1 MAPFQSRFLT
11 FCAIF
16 VRMEAE
22 RRFSRRQDSPIGRL
36 PMAWVLLFTA
46 GGVILSRHVVLPT
59 GFLAGGFLLAVLMA
73 FATLRHRTAEWYIA
87 AALLLFGM
95 QLPLLRPQP
104 AYAPIQTNALHE
116 AAAERMRRL
125 GLSAETEAIAL
136 AMAVGDRTE
145 LTADRRAPY
154 NRTGTAHV
162 LAVSG
167 LHVGMVFLYAN
178 ALLCWLTLLHR
189 GHLLR
194 NLLAILLIWLFAVT
208 AGLSPGTVR
217 AAMMFTALQLALAT
231 TSNYTSVNVL
241 AAAAFCMLLWRPS
254 YLFHLGFQM
263 SFLSVAAIL
272 LWGLPLYRRLR
283 TRWRLLNGALG
294 MILVG
299 LVASIAT
306 TPLVSHAFGTIPLA
320 GIVANPPVILLA
332 YGVVGVSLLWVVIP
346 WPPLGIV
353 IRPLLETLLSL
364 QNGVVS
370 AFAALPFAAI
380 QYRMT
385 TAQMI
390 VVYLFFAIFT
400 LIVWHPWRKK
410 R

>member
-1 MAPFQSRFLT
+1 MDANRT
-11 FCAIF
+11 FA
-16 VRMEAE
+16 
-22 RRFSRRQDSPIGRL
+22 RRRDTSIGRL
-36 PMAWVLLFTA
+36 PMAWILLFTA
-46 GGVILSRHVVLPT
+46 GGVIASRYIALPV
-59 GFLAGGFLLAVLMA
+59 GFLAGGFLIAILMA
-73 FATLRHRTAEWYIA
+73 FATIRHRIAEWYIA

-95 QLPLLRPQP
+95 QLPMLRPQP
-104 AYAPIQTNALHE
+104 AYAPQQANALHE
-116 AAAERMRRL
+116 AASDRIRRL
-125 GLSAETEAIAL
+125 GLSADSEALAL
-136 AMAVGDRTE
+136 AMAVGDQTE
-145 LTADRRAPY
+145 LTAERRAPY

-194 NLLAILLIWLFAVT
+194 NIAAILFIWLFAVT

-217 AAMMFTALQLALAT
+217 AAMMFSALQLALAT
-231 TSNYTSVNVL
+231 TSNYTSANVL

-254 YLFHLGFQM
+254 YLFHLGFQL

-272 LWGLPLYRRLR
+272 FWGLPIHRRLR
-283 TRWRLLNGALG
+283 TRWSLLNGASG

-299 LVASIAT
+299 LAASIAT
-306 TPLVSHAFGTIPLA
+306 TPLVSHVFGTIPLA
-320 GIVANPPVILLA
+320 GIIANPPVILLT
-332 YGVVGVSLLWVVIP
+332 YGVVGISLIWTIIP

-364 QNGVVS
+364 QDGLVS
-370 AFAALPFAAI
+370 AVAASPHAAVE
-380 QYRMT
+380 YRMT
-385 TAQMI
+385 AAQMA
-390 VVYLFFAIFT
+390 VSYLFFVIFT
-400 LIVWHPWRKK
+400 LIMWHPWRKK

>member
-1 MAPFQSRFLT
+1 
-11 FCAIF
+11 
-16 VRMEAE
+16 
-22 RRFSRRQDSPIGRL
+22 
-36 PMAWVLLFTA
+36 MAWVLLFTA
-46 GGVILSRHVVLPT
+46 GGVVLSRLVALPT
-59 GFLAGGFLLAVLMA
+59 GFLAGGFLLTVLMA
-73 FATLRHRTAEWYIA
+73 VATLKRSVSEWYIA

-95 QLPLLRPQP
+95 QLPVLRPQP
-104 AYAPIQTNALHE
+104 AYAPQHDNALHE
-116 AAAERMRRL
+116 AASDRMRQL
-125 GLSAETEAIAL
+125 GLSAESEAIAL
-136 AMAVGDRTE
+136 AMSVGDRTE
-145 LTADRRAPY
+145 LTAERRTPY

-231 TSNYTSVNVL
+231 TSNYTSVNIL

-254 YLFHLGFQM
+254 YLFHIGFQL

-283 TRWRLLNGALG
+283 TRWRLLNGILG
-294 MILVG
+294 MILAG
-299 LVASIAT
+299 LVASIVT

-332 YGVVGVSLLWVVIP
+332 YGVVGISLLWVVIP
-346 WPPLGIV
+346 WPPLGVV
-353 IRPLLETLLSL
+353 IRPLLETLLWL
-364 QNGVVS
+364 QNTLVS
-370 AFAALPFAAI
+370 TVASLPYAVI
-380 QYRMT
+380 EYRMT
-385 TAQMI
+385 AAQMA

>member
-1 MAPFQSRFLT
+1 MRRDGMTMEGADATQGAAGHDGDTAAGTLTPRQRRFIEEYMVDLNGTQAAIRAGYAPGGARQHASRLL
-11 FCAIF
+11 AQAP
-16 VRMEAE
+16 VQAALAQAMSE
-22 RRFSRRQDSPIGRL
+22 RRK
-36 PMAWVLLFTA
+36 
-46 GGVILSRHVVLPT
+46 
-59 GFLAGGFLLAVLMA
+59 
-73 FATLRHRTAEWYIA
+73 
-87 AALLLFGM
+87 
-95 QLPLLRPQP
+95 
-104 AYAPIQTNALHE
+104 
-116 AAAERMRRL
+116 
-125 GLSAETEAIAL
+125 
-136 AMAVGDRTE
+136 RTE

>member
-1 MAPFQSRFLT
+1 
-11 FCAIF
+11 
-16 VRMEAE
+16 MEADRTFA
-22 RRFSRRQDSPIGRL
+22 RRRDTSIGRL
-36 PMAWVLLFTA
+36 PMAWILLFTA
-46 GGVILSRHVVLPT
+46 GGVIVSKYVVLPA
-59 GFLAGGFLLAVLMA
+59 GFLAAGFLLAVLMA
-73 FATLRHRTAEWYIA
+73 FMTLRHRIAEWYIA

-95 QLPLLRPQP
+95 QLPILRPQP
-104 AYAPIQTNALHE
+104 AYTPQQTNALHE
-116 AAAERMRRL
+116 AASDRLRRL
-125 GLSAETEAIAL
+125 GLTPDAEAVAL

-145 LTADRRAPY
+145 LTAERRAPY

-194 NLLAILLIWLFAVT
+194 NIAAILFIWLFAVA

-217 AAMMFTALQLALAT
+217 AAMMFSALQLALAT
-231 TSNYTSVNVL
+231 TSNYTSANIL

-254 YLFHLGFQM
+254 YLFHLGFQL

-272 LWGLPLYRRLR
+272 FWGLPIYRRLR
-283 TRWRLLNGALG
+283 TRWRLLNGVLG
-294 MILVG
+294 MLLVG

-320 GIVANPPVILLA
+320 GIIVNPPVILLT
-332 YGVVGVSLLWVVIP
+332 YGVVGISLFWTIIP
-346 WPPLGIV
+346 WPPLGVV

-364 QNGVVS
+364 QNALVS
-370 AFAALPFAAI
+370 AIADSPLAAI
-380 QYRMT
+380 DYRMT
-385 TAQMI
+385 APQMA
-390 VVYLFFAIFT
+390 VAYLFFVIFT
-400 LIVWHPWRKK
+400 LILWHPWRKK